1 MLKKAILSLISLTF
15 GFSLLFSGTTG
26 KIAGKVI
33 NASTGEPLFAVN
45 VIVEGTTLGAA
56 TDMQGNYVILN
67 VPPGVYTVRASA
79 VGFKTVRVTNVRVS
93 VDQTTRVDFKLEEAA
108 IELGE
113 EVVVVAER
121 PLVQRDLTSTSSK
134 VSSDI
139 IAKLPV
145 ENFTD
150 IINLQA
156 GVVEGHFRGG
166 RIGEVAYMIDGIPVN
181 DVFSNTYAIQVENH
195 AIQEMEIVTG
205 TFNAEYGQAMSGV
218 VNIVTKEGGERYT
231 GSFSVY
237 TGDYVSSNRDL
248 FMNIERVNPT
258 DIYNFQGTLGGPV
271 FKNKVNFFLSWRYY
285 KNDGW
290 IYGRRIFTPNRTSRI
305 LAPNQFNYQ
314 LKRCV
319 RQNYTNIILN
329 LSPINTTTCLRNIY
343 PDRLTPYQIA
353 LLVIKVKIKIK
364 LLIIIYGICVN
375 PTRLNISTHHKLL
388 PREYKRSPICAHV
401 RTLPIYRT

>member
-1 MLKKAILSLISLTF
+1 MLKKAILSLIFLTF

-67 VPPGVYTVRASA
+67 IPPGVYTVKASA

-290 IYGRRIFTPNRTSRI
+290 IYGRRIFTPYDSSNFSSDDPSKWYIGATGDSSYV
-305 LAPNQFNYQ
+305 PMNPEETFE
-314 LKRCV
+314 
-319 RQNYTNIILN
+319 
-329 LSPINTTTCLRNIY
+329 
-343 PDRLTPYQIA
+343 
-353 LLVIKVKIKIK
+353 LVEVKS
-364 LLIIIYGICVN
+364 L
-375 PTRLNISTHHKLL
+375 
-388 PREYKRSPICAHV
+388 
-401 RTLPIYRT
+401 